1 MLDKN
6 MLKVASRVLGV
17 GTEEAKHIAKPVER
31 TNAYYFYDSKRGG
44 KQVIVD
50 VDGSKLAAGSSVNYE
65 KLVDEFKDGARN

>member
-6 MLKVASRVLGV
+6 MLKIASKVTGI
-17 GTEEAKHIAKPVER
+17 GTEEAKKLAKPVDY

-50 VDGSKLAAGSSVNYE
+50 VDGSKLAAGSAISYE
-65 KLVDEFKDGARN
+65 KLVDEFKDGRRN